1 MTLSIVP
8 LAERHDAIAIVR
20 LWFES
25 EWPAYYGPGGPGD
38 ALRDLQAY
46 ATPGVPQLGTLPIG
60 LLALRDGVPC
70 GFAALKRE
78 PFPTHPHLLPWA
90 GAAVVPQPWRGQGI
104 GRALLDAL
112 AVQAHALGF
121 ERVYC
126 ATATSASLLQR
137 AGWQQMATVE
147 HEARA
152 TGIYVKTLAMA
163 SAFARDRE
171 AGGIAR
177 GSGGCER
184 SG

>member
-8 LAERHDAIAIVR
+8 LAERPDAVAIVR

-25 EWPAYYGPGGPGD
+25 EWPTYYGPGGPGD
-38 ALRDLQAY
+38 AQRDLQAY
-46 ATPGVPQLGTLPIG
+46 ANLGSLPLG

-78 PFPTHPHLLPWA
+78 PFPTHPHVYPWA
-90 GAAVVPQPWRGQGI
+90 GAAVVPPRWRGQGI

-112 AVQAHALGF
+112 AEQAHALGF
-121 ERVYC
+121 ERIYC

-137 AGWQQMATVE
+137 AGWQRMATVE

-152 TGIYVKTLAMA
+152 TDIYVKALSVMQPDDIGTAIA
-163 SAFARDRE
+163 GDGRDPGGLRE
-171 AGGIAR
+171 EA
-177 GSGGCER
+177 
-184 SG
+184 